1 MHLAWLK
8 GNCYHGRKDIMTSGW
23 TLVQHRARLD
33 YYIRKLLLPICSQP
47 SVREE
52 ERREEKKGRKKRK
65 EERRKERE
73 KRKKEE
79 KKKGMRERG
88 KKNRRTSR

>member
-1 MHLAWLK
+1 
-8 GNCYHGRKDIMTSGW
+8 MTSGW
-23 TLVQHRARLD
+23 TLVQHMARLD
-33 YYIRKLLLPICSQP
+33 YYVRKLLLPICSQL

-52 ERREEKKGRKKRK
+52 ERREEKKGRKK
-65 EERRKERE
+65 RKERE

-88 KKNRRTSR
+88 KKNRRTSM